1 MAASAKA
8 GAGARSAVSA
18 EAGAGAK
25 ARAPSAA
32 AARTA
37 AAQTAAA
44 RLQRVRGRA
53 AECRD
58 CPLWREATQT
68 VFGEGSVGAR
78 IMLVGEQ
85 PGDREDLQG
94 KPFVGPAGALLD
106 RALAEAGI
114 DRSLTYTTNAVKHF
128 KYRMRGK
135 RRIHQRPDA
144 AEVAACRQWLD
155 VEIELVRPRVLV
167 CLGATAAG
175 AVLGGRPSVERERG
189 RPLDSDLAETVMIT
203 AHPSAALRQHSSEA
217 RHAAV
222 AALVADLEVAARAA
236 KG

>member
-1 MAASAKA
+1 MATSATGARAAS
-8 GAGARSAVSA
+8 
-18 EAGAGAK
+18 
-25 ARAPSAA
+25 
-32 AARTA
+32 TA
-37 AAQTAAA
+37 L
-44 RLQRVRGRA
+44 RRVRGRA

-58 CPLWREATQT
+58 CPLWRDATQT
-68 VFGEGSVGAR
+68 VFGEGSVGAQ

-128 KYRMRGK
+128 KYRLRGK

-144 AEVAACRQWLD
+144 SEVAACRQWLEA
-155 VEIELVRPRVLV
+155 EIELVHPRVLV
-167 CLGATAAG
+167 CLGATAAS

-189 RPLDSDLAETVMIT
+189 RPLESDLAETAMIT
-203 AHPSAALRQHSSEA
+203 AHPSAALRQRSSEA
-217 RHAAV
+217 RHEAI
-222 AALVADLEVAARAA
+222 AALVSDLRVAAQAA
-236 KG
+236 QIDQKG